1 MDEKVYHLI
10 VQRIDRLEGK
20 VDILLEFK
28 WKIAGLAIAVGILAA
43 SVFEVALLFAKAKG
57 G

>member
-28 WKIAGLAIAVGILAA
+28 WKIAGLAIAVGILSAT
-43 SVFEVALLFAKAKG
+43 VFEIFVLVMQHKG

>member
-10 VQRIDRLEGK
+10 VQRIDRLESK

-28 WKIAGLAIAVGILAA
+28 WKIAGIAIVVGILAA
-43 SVFEVALLFAKAKG
+43 SVFEVFITVVQHKG